1 MSSYVPKLYDKYSS
15 KFWNYGESPQYD
27 VVLEEKTVIGNID
40 INLSVE
46 SGRIVKAKIFSD
58 TLENINLGKVEE
70 QLIGIIF
77 ARDEVVKLIDDY
89 IRQVSEKYV

>member
-1 MSSYVPKLYDKYSS
+1 
-15 KFWNYGESPQYD
+15 
-27 VVLEEKTVIGNID
+27 
-40 INLSVE
+40 VE
-46 SGRIVKAKIFSD
+46 SGKIVKAKIFSD

>member
-1 MSSYVPKLYDKYSS
+1 MINSRL
-15 KFWNYGESPQYD
+15 WNYGESPQYD
-27 VVLEEKTVIGNID
+27 VVLEEKTVIGNVD

-46 SGRIVKAKIFSD
+46 SGKIVKAKIFSD

-77 ARDEVVKLIDDY
+77 ARDEVVKLIEDY
-89 IRQVSEKYV
+89 ARHISEKYV

>member
-15 KFWNYGESPQYD
+15 KLWNYGESPQYD

-46 SGRIVKAKIFSD
+46 SGKIVKAKIFSD